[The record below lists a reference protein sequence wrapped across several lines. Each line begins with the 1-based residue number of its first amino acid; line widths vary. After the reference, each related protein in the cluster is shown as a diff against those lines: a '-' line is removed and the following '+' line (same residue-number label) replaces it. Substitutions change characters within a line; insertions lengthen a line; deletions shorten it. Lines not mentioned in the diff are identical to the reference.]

1 MEVNFKENLRNAI
14 LIVLGTSLIYALI
27 RHFVKQ
33 DEMQCDAV
41 VFLEGELS
49 IDVREV
55 TFYDSNTSTIHL
67 CDGEILRMPTKRI
80 IKIVDK
86 DVQ

>member
-1 MEVNFKENLRNAI
+1 MENFRNSI
-14 LIVLGTSLIYALI
+14 LIVLSIALIYAPI
-27 RHFVKQ
+27 RHFIKQ
-33 DEMQCDAV
+33 DKMQCDEV

-49 IDVREV
+49 IDVRYV
-55 TFYDSNTSTIHL
+55 YSYDNGMSNIHL

>member
-1 MEVNFKENLRNAI
+1 MENLRNAI
-14 LIVLGTSLIYALI
+14 LIVLGTALIYALI

-67 CDGEILRMPTKRI
+67 CDGKILRMPTKSI

-86 DVQ
+86 NVQ

>member
-1 MEVNFKENLRNAI
+1 MFKGFENYRNAI
-14 LIVLGTSLIYALI
+14 LIVLGIALTYIPIIYL
-27 RHFVKQ
+27 VKQ
-33 DEMQCDAV
+33 DKMQCDEV

-49 IDVREV
+49 IDIRYV
-55 TFYDSNTSTIHL
+55 DSYKNGMSTIHL
-67 CDGEILRMPTKRI
+67 CDGKILQVPTRRI

>member
-1 MEVNFKENLRNAI
+1 MFKGFENYRNAI
-14 LIVLGTSLIYALI
+14 IIVLGIALTYIPIVYLI
-27 RHFVKQ
+27 KQ
-33 DEMQCDAV
+33 DKMQCDEV

-49 IDVREV
+49 MDVREV
-55 TFYDSNTSTIHL
+55 NSYDNGMSTIHL
-67 CDGEILRMPTKRI
+67 CNGRLLRVPTKRI